1 MNKKFR
7 SFNKENRFEEL
18 CKTVSHCK
26 LCPRLRQRKRVL
38 SNENGNIY
46 SKILFVAEAPGRL
59 GADKTGIPLYGDK
72 TGDNFQK
79 LLGNIGWSRKDI
91 FITNSIL
98 CNPREENGNNDTPTS
113 QEIKNCSPYLEM
125 TIELVHPD
133 VVVTLGKIALNSLK
147 LIAPLKLELKR
158 DVGRMI
164 PWAKRILVPLY
175 HPGPRALVHRSFANQ
190 RKDFM
195 NLAKIVHPINGI
207 KIKDREDSHDKYQY
221 KLFTQ
226 IEPTSLQQL
235 TTEIINALGK
245 ISYFKLT
252 KLLYLVDLISIK
264 RLGRSVTGE
273 IYLRQP
279 EGPWPPKLKRD
290 ISELNNMEIILG
302 YYKRMTTVEPGPSP
316 RFCSNF
322 DEETLEIIF
331 DVISKYGNY
340 DNSKLKIATYL
351 TGPMKY
357 VLRQENLGRDM
368 RKKPLIYKD
377 KILNKLDRE

>member
-1 MNKKFR
+1 MIKKFK
-7 SFNKENRFEEL
+7 SFDRDKRFEEL
-18 CKTVSHCK
+18 CKTVNYCK
-26 LCPRLRQRKRVL
+26 LCPRLRKRKRVL
-38 SNENGNIY
+38 SYENGNIY

-91 FITNSIL
+91 FITNAIL
-98 CNPREENGNNDTPTS
+98 CNPREESGNNDSPTL

-125 TIELVHPD
+125 TIELVEPD
-133 VVVTLGKIALNSLK
+133 VVVTMGKIALDALK
-147 LIAPLKLELKR
+147 LIVPLKLELKR
-158 DVGRMI
+158 DVGRLI
-164 PWAKRILVPLY
+164 PWAKRILIPLY

-190 RKDFM
+190 RRDFM
-195 NLAKIVHPINGI
+195 KLSKFVHPINGI
-207 KIKDREDSHDKYQY
+207 KKKERKDSHDRYQY

-252 KLLYLVDLISIK
+252 KLLYLIDLVSIK
-264 RLGRSVTGE
+264 RLGQSITGE

-279 EGPWPPKLKRD
+279 EGPWPPRLKRD
-290 ISELNNMEIILG
+290 ISELNNMEVILSH
-302 YYKRMTTVEPGPSP
+302 YKRMTTVEPGPSP

-322 DEETLEIIF
+322 DKESLDVIF
-331 DVISKYGNY
+331 DVITKYGKY
-340 DNSKLKIATYL
+340 DNAKLKIATYL
-351 TGPMKY
+351 TEPMKHI
-357 VLRQENLGRDM
+357 LKQENLGKDM
-368 RKKPLIYKD
+368 RRRPLIYKD
-377 KILNKLDRE
+377 KIVSQLDK